1 MVPMFLQTI
10 TGMKLSTLT
19 KMLLRHRCRVNVRY
33 LPRLAYLFVAGA
45 LNSYLALLEKA
56 CDGADIAAAELVAP
70 PIFVLG
76 TWRSGTTHLHN
87 LLSCDPTLTCPTAY
101 QVMFPH
107 HFVYS
112 QVWGVRYFDLM
123 TPGKRPMD
131 NVSIRGGTPHEDEVA
146 LAALSGVSPY
156 VRNLFPISAD
166 GSSALDPEN
175 LPPGALEEW
184 EAALR
189 LFLKKL
195 SFSKNKRIALKS
207 PPHMGRVAVLLKMFP
222 EAKFVHIVRNPYAV
236 YLSSKKL
243 WRSGLAPSHLQKPDP
258 QAMDELIMSWYTE
271 IFSLFERD
279 RGLIPPGSLYELRF
293 EDLESSPRESLERLY
308 AELGLPGFDGFWERA
323 EAYLKKLVGY
333 KKNTY
338 TLTEEERA
346 KVSQRWHF
354 NFLRYGYPLLPPQGK
369 GETVHFS

>member
-1 MVPMFLQTI
+1 M
-10 TGMKLSTLT
+10 
-19 KMLLRHRCRVNVRY
+19 
-33 LPRLAYLFVAGA
+33 
-45 LNSYLALLEKA
+45 
-56 CDGADIAAAELVAP
+56 
-70 PIFVLG
+70 
-76 TWRSGTTHLHN
+76 
-87 LLSCDPTLTCPTAY
+87 
-101 QVMFPH
+101 
-107 HFVYS
+107 S
-112 QVWGVRYFDLM
+112 QKTFC
-123 TPGKRPMD
+123 
-131 NVSIRGGTPHEDEVA
+131 H
-146 LAALSGVSPY
+146 
-156 VRNLFPISAD
+156 
-166 GSSALDPEN
+166 
-175 LPPGALEEW
+175 
-184 EAALR
+184 
-189 LFLKKL
+189 
-195 SFSKNKRIALKS
+195 
-207 PPHMGRVAVLLKMFP
+207 
-222 EAKFVHIVRNPYAV
+222 NPYAV

-323 EAYLKKLVGY
+323 EAYLQKLVGY